1 MMTESERARYKTLHQ
16 QVLPF
21 EFWKQEE
28 AEEKAKAETELDKM
42 PYYPEPET
50 DNQRLFNLQR
60 EYYSGRESALS
71 EIFMLLD
78 DIAARLINIE
88 MNVKAKTK
96 RYFTQDVIDDMAMDA
111 TCLFINQIKKN
122 HLIIRTSFVAYLRLQ
137 VLKVMNNRTKAQ
149 RFEEFCRKNH
159 VNLFY
164 LSDDEKALFK
174 LKFEEE
180 LLEEKAKALRAR
192 PAKNMVLLKTAEE

>member
-1 MMTESERARYKTLHQ
+1 MMTESEREKYKGLRQ

-21 EFWKQEE
+21 EFWSKEE
-28 AEEKAKAETELDKM
+28 AEAKEKKEAELDNM
-42 PYYPEPET
+42 PYYPEPIT

-60 EYYSGRESALS
+60 EYYGGRESALT

-159 VNLFY
+159 VNIFY
-164 LSDDEKALFK
+164 LSNDEKALFK

-192 PAKNMVLLKTAEE
+192 QEENNQ

>member
-1 MMTESERARYKTLHQ
+1 MMTESERARYLSLHQ

-21 EFWKQEE
+21 EFWTQEE
-28 AEEKAKAETELDKM
+28 AEKKAKKDAELAEM
-42 PYYPEPET
+42 PYYPEPIN
-50 DNQRLFNLQR
+50 DNQKLFNLQR
-60 EYYSGRESALS
+60 DYYGGRESALT
-71 EIFMLLD
+71 EIFMILD

-149 RFEEFCRKNH
+149 RFEQFCREHH
-159 VNLFY
+159 VNIFY
-164 LSDDEKALFK
+164 LSDEEKALFK

-180 LLEEKAKALRAR
+180 LLEEKAKAIKERQ
-192 PAKNMVLLKTAEE
+192 EENND